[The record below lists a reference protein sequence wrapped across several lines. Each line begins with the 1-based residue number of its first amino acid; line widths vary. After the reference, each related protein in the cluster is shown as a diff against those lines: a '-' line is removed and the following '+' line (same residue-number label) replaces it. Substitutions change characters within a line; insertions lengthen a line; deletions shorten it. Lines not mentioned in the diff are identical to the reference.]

1 MAIAKKATAKKST
14 AKKAAKKTGTKK
26 TATKKT
32 ATQKSAT
39 TKTGPGFSA
48 EEKAA
53 MKQRAAELKA
63 EKAGQLGLADVEKA
77 VAGLQGTDRL
87 VGEKLLEIVPKVAP
101 HLVPRTWYGFPA
113 WAKDGKVTL
122 FYQPASKFGTRYGT
136 LGFNDSAS
144 LDSGPMW
151 PTHFAIDA
159 MNATV
164 AKEISALV
172 KRAAG

>member
-1 MAIAKKATAKKST
+1 RGSCARRFVPNHSQPVSGSGPAGPRGRSRTVSTAIPRASRTRSRRHLGRLSQGSTGALSVLHDVRMAIAKKATAKKST

-63 EKAGQLGLADVEKA
+63 EKAGHLGLADVEKA
-77 VAGLQGTDRL
+77 V
-87 VGEKLLEIVPKVAP
+87 
-101 HLVPRTWYGFPA
+101 
-113 WAKDGKVTL
+113 
-122 FYQPASKFGTRYGT
+122 
-136 LGFNDSAS
+136 
-144 LDSGPMW
+144 
-151 PTHFAIDA
+151 
-159 MNATV
+159 
-164 AKEISALV
+164 
-172 KRAAG
+172 